1 MSIMDAA
8 EAQELF
14 DLAVAGRVAARTHQP
29 DAEKPVEEQY
39 PDVLTALQ
47 WHLERGE
54 FEAGFRLANALVT
67 FWMGTNRIPDG
78 DDWFGRLLAAAPA
91 EADGTRA
98 LALHE
103 HGYLVFWAG
112 EHDRAAQRF
121 RECLDLATALGD
133 VSLQALALAG
143 LARVALYTDPAEAVR
158 LLREALDLTQ
168 DLPEDDPG
176 RNSAVHVLGPA
187 LQMCGDLEGA
197 REVIGQRLATAQR
210 QGVEFVVWSESSNLS
225 MVERQ
230 LGHLD
235 RAEELSRQAIDTATA
250 REHDLYLSWTLNGL
264 AAVKA
269 AKGEPL
275 RSATLLG
282 AADAL
287 ILRAGGEW
295 PPDEREQHD
304 ETEAALRQAA
314 PPGELADARAHGTAM
329 TREQAVAYA
338 LSSAQL

>member
-8 EAQELF
+8 EAQELY
-14 DLAVAGRVAARTHQP
+14 DLAVEGRAAARTHQP

-47 WHLERGE
+47 WHLDRGE
-54 FEAGFRLANALVT
+54 IEAGFRLANALVT

-78 DDWFGRLLAAAPA
+78 DDWFARLLAAPA

-121 RECLDLATALGD
+121 RECLDLATALED
-133 VSLQALALAG
+133 ASLQALALAG

-158 LLREALDLTQ
+158 LLRRALDLTH
-168 DLPEDDPG
+168 DLPDDDPG
-176 RNSAVHVLGPA
+176 RDSAVHVLGPA

-197 REVIGQRLATAQR
+197 RDVIGQRLATAQR

-250 REHDLYLSWTLNGL
+250 REHDLYLSWALNGL
-264 AAVKA
+264 AAVTA
-269 AKGEPL
+269 AKGDAR

-282 AADAL
+282 AADSL
-287 ILRAGGEW
+287 IQRAGGEW
-295 PPDEREQHD
+295 PPDEREQYD
-304 ETEAALRQAA
+304 ETEAALRQAV
-314 PPGELADARAHGTAM
+314 PPDELADARAHGTAM

-338 LSSAQL
+338 LSEGQP